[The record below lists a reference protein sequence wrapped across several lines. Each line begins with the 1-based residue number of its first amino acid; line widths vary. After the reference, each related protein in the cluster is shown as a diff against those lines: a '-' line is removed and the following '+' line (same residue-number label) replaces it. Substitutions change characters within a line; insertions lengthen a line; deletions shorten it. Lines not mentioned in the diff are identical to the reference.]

1 MKVLKFITAI
11 TLLTV
16 LSSCNDWLTISPKD
30 QVDEEQL
37 FETGLGYRNA
47 VNGIYQNK
55 ASASMY
61 GREMTLGVLDVLAQY
76 FDSL

>member
-37 FETGLGYRNA
+37 FETGFGYRKK
-47 VNGIYQNK
+47 G
-55 ASASMY
+55 
-61 GREMTLGVLDVLAQY
+61 
-76 FDSL
+76 